1 MSATP
6 QNARLV
12 AQPTIIVPPAAAP
25 AAARP
30 AQPKVEAEA
39 ACARDTPFTLALLSG
54 ACAGTTVDIA
64 LYPLDTLKVRLQSE
78 KGFMAAGG
86 FRGVYTG
93 VLATALGAAPGA
105 AFFFSAYEGF
115 KPIFRS
121 LNGGVEHPLQ
131 HSCSASVGEV
141 AACLVRVPT
150 GVVTQRM
157 QVGQYSNFLEAVRG
171 IAAQPGGLST
181 FYLGFWTTVAREI
194 PFSFIQFPMYE
205 GLKKAW
211 ARRQGAETTPMQGAV
226 CGSLSGSVAA
236 ALTCPLDVVK
246 TRMMLGSKSASG
258 ELYSGTLSSLR
269 TIVAEEGA
277 AALLKGIGPRVGWI
291 SIGGIFF
298 FGAYEKASSLL
309 WASGAWGKRPEMQY

>member
-1 MSATP
+1 
-6 QNARLV
+6 
-12 AQPTIIVPPAAAP
+12 
-25 AAARP
+25 
-30 AQPKVEAEA
+30 
-39 ACARDTPFTLALLSG
+39 FTLALLSG

-157 QVGQYSNFLEAVRG
+157 QARYSNFLEAVRG

-205 GLKKAW
+205 GLKKAPLL
-211 ARRQGAETTPMQGAV
+211 AGAV

-246 TRMMLGSKSASG
+246 TRMMLGSKPAA
-258 ELYSGTLSSLR
+258 GTLSSLR
-269 TIVAEEGA
+269 TIAAEEGA

-291 SIGGIFF
+291 SIGG
-298 FGAYEKASSLL
+298 SLI
-309 WASGAWGKRPEMQY
+309 